1 MDDTPPFPAAQER
14 TARLRRRADLL
25 FLLLVAVYAWAA
37 LQGIGPLSAGGAF
50 LDSDL
55 ATYAQGMAGE
65 DHPELFRL
73 DPVLREATAAN
84 SIWNLERFAATR
96 LAPGDDYALGLF
108 RAGAICIFVFY
119 AGFYLLGRW
128 LFTSPVLA
136 AMLALVAGVT
146 VWIGW
151 GTFWGVAHS
160 DPVPRVF
167 FAALWPFLLLA
178 ALKALTRPWLR
189 PVTML
194 ATGLCMWVHGISAL
208 AAGAMFFTAFALHRP
223 PSRSL
228 TAHLG
233 NLVLCLACY
242 FTPVLAFLWPS
253 LSQKH
258 AFSAAELNVFQEL
271 FARRWREDY
280 GQLWTRLAWLVQWD
294 NPALL
299 LFCGGLAGWLI
310 TLRRGGERARRL
322 AGMYPAFILALAL
335 VVLFSWAES
344 LLSPH
349 FGRLPLGHELVRGV
363 RFLAPL
369 SWLMLISGLACFW
382 PRCNALIRGAL
393 FAATLLATF
402 SLSQDRQHMAALYA
416 LTRQMPGLPLPL
428 QETAQEGMRRA
439 VVYREALDA
448 LQRLVPAG
456 DAVFSDGEDMAVRY
470 LALRGLVYTFKDGY
484 VFFYNKDVQGCRDWL
499 RYTAMKDRG
508 PTGYV
513 QAWLASGT
521 PWLLSGRLQDRT
533 ELERYGNVL
542 WENAGWLIVRRR

>member
-1 MDDTPPFPAAQER
+1 MIDSPPPTAAQER
-14 TARLRRRADLL
+14 AARLRRPADLL

-37 LQGIGPLSAGGAF
+37 LQGIAPLSAGGAF

-73 DPVLREATAAN
+73 DPVLREATPAN

-108 RAGAICIFVFY
+108 RAGAVCIFVFY

-128 LFTSPVLA
+128 LFTSPILA
-136 AMLALVAGVT
+136 AMLALASGVT

-151 GTFWGVAHS
+151 GTFWGIAHS

-178 ALKALTRPWLR
+178 AVTALTRPWLR
-189 PVTML
+189 PATML

-208 AAGAMFFTAFALHRP
+208 ATGAMFFMAFALHRP
-223 PSRSL
+223 PGRSV
-228 TAHLG
+228 AGHLG
-233 NLVLCLACY
+233 NLALCLACY

-253 LSQKH
+253 LTQKH

-280 GQLWTRLAWLVQWD
+280 GQLWSRLARLAQLG

-310 TLRRGGERARRL
+310 TLRRGGARARRL
-322 AGMYPAFILALAL
+322 AGMYPAFMLALAL

-344 LLSPH
+344 LLAPD

-382 PRCNALIRGAL
+382 PRFNRLIRGLL
-393 FAATLLATF
+393 FAAMLLATF

-416 LTRQMPGLPLPL
+416 LSRQIPALPLPM
-428 QETAQEGMRRA
+428 QERAREEARRA
-439 VVYREALDA
+439 AVYREALEA
-448 LQRLVPAG
+448 LRRLVPAG
-456 DAVFSDGEDMAVRY
+456 DAVFSNGEDMAVRY
-470 LALRGLVYTFKDGY
+470 LALRGLVHTFKDGY
-484 VFFYNKDVQGCRDWL
+484 VFFYNKDVRGCRDWL
-499 RYTAMKDRG
+499 RYTAMKDSG

-513 QAWLASGT
+513 EAWLASRA
-521 PWLLSGRLQDRT
+521 PWLLSGRLQDRA
-533 ELERYGNVL
+533 ELERHGDVL
-542 WENAGWLIVRRR
+542 WENAGWLIMRRR

>member
-1 MDDTPPFPAAQER
+1 MIVTPPLPAVQER
-14 TARLRRRADLL
+14 AARLRRLADLL
-25 FLLLVAVYAWAA
+25 FLLLVAVYAWAV
-37 LQGIGPLSAGGAF
+37 LQGIAPLSAGGAF

-73 DPVLREATAAN
+73 DPVLREATPAN

-108 RAGAICIFVFY
+108 RAGAMCIFVFY
-119 AGFYLLGRW
+119 AGFYLLGRR
-128 LFTSPVLA
+128 LFTSPILA
-136 AMLALVAGVT
+136 AMLALASGVT

-151 GTFWGVAHS
+151 GTFWGIAHS

-178 ALKALTRPWLR
+178 ALTALTRPWLR
-189 PVTML
+189 PLAML

-208 AAGAMFFTAFALHRP
+208 ATGAMFFTAFALHRP
-223 PSRSL
+223 PGRSV
-228 TAHLG
+228 AGHLG
-233 NLVLCLACY
+233 NLALCLACY

-253 LSQKH
+253 LAQKQ

-280 GQLWTRLAWLVQWD
+280 GQLWSRLARLAHWD

-310 TLRRGGERARRL
+310 TLRRGMPRARRL
-322 AGMYPAFILALAL
+322 AGMYPAFMLALAL

-344 LLSPH
+344 LLAPH
-349 FGRLPLGHELVRGV
+349 FGRLPLGHELVRGL

-382 PRCNALIRGAL
+382 PRFNGLVRGLL

-402 SLSQDRQHMAALYA
+402 SLSRDRQHMAALYA
-416 LTRQMPGLPLPL
+416 LTRQIPALPLSL
-428 QETAQEGMRRA
+428 QESTQEEMRRA
-439 VVYREALDA
+439 AVYREALEA
-448 LQRLVPAG
+448 LRRIVPAG
-456 DAVFSDGEDMAVRY
+456 EAVFSNGEDMAVRY
-470 LALRGLVYTFKDGY
+470 LALRGLVHTFKDGY

-499 RYTAMKDRG
+499 RYTAMKDSG

-513 QAWLASGT
+513 QAWLASGV
-521 PWLLSGRLQDRT
+521 PWLLSGRLQDRA
-533 ELERYGNVL
+533 ELERYGDVL
-542 WENAGWLIVRRR
+542 WENAGWLIMRRR